1 MSLDQTYAA
10 ATTRVG
16 RLDHRDL
23 RTLRLIALGH
33 TEESI
38 AARVGTSREAVVRH
52 SRDIFSA
59 LDLTPSADVDGRL
72 LAVLTLR
79 QAWGDR

>member
-1 MSLDQTYAA
+1 MSLSQTYEA
-10 ATTRVG
+10 ATTRMG
-16 RLDHRDL
+16 ALGASDL

-33 TEESI
+33 TDASI
-38 AARVGTSREAVVRH
+38 AARMGVGSDAVRRR
-52 SRDIFSA
+52 RDAIFRS